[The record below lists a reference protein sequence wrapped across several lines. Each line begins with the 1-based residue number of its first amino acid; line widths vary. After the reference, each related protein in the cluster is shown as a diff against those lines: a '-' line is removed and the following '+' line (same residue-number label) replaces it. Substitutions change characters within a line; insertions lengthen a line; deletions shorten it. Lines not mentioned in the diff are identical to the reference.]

1 MLTYF
6 YFLLLIIN
14 IYNVFCFNNIMYSK
28 FRLKKT
34 ALSSNKYNIFYKN
47 NSGILPTENY
57 LESLETKRKNVTKKN
72 LIKKTSF
79 DNILL
84 YNNYID
90 ITYYDDIKNFVII
103 EFKNKTKRV
112 YYYNNNHNHISEI
125 IDKIDSINLNDYPS
139 YILNTPFGFLLCEKN
154 K

>member
-14 IYNVFCFNNIMYSK
+14 IYNVFSFNNIIYSK

-47 NSGILPTENY
+47 NSRILPTENY
-57 LESLETKRKNVTKKN
+57 LESLETKRKNVTKNN

-112 YYYNNNHNHISEI
+112 YYYNRFN
-125 IDKIDSINLNDYPS
+125 
-139 YILNTPFGFLLCEKN
+139 
-154 K
+154 